1 MKLEK
6 ISVNTVTENEDKDI
20 FYSLLIAAIEEI
32 PACASRYLYHPS
44 ISGEYW
50 ELDAYEEI
58 GYRYEL
64 SLTPI
69 TDGQETTDEWKLLID
84 YISNY
89 SQSIIKFHELAFW
102 GNYGI
107 KFKSIKSLNDLQKAY
122 PWNHRNK
129 TK

>member
-20 FYSLLIAAIEEI
+20 FSSLLIAAIEEI
-32 PACASRYLYHPS
+32 PVCASRFLYHPS

-64 SLTPI
+64 CLTPI
-69 TDGQETTDEWKLLID
+69 TDGQETTDEWKLLLD
-84 YISNY
+84 YISSY
-89 SQSIIKFHELAFW
+89 SQGTIKTHELTFW